1 MCLVDLLRP
10 RTLVELGTHYGD
22 SYCAFC
28 QAVLEL
34 NLNTRCYAI
43 DTWEGEPHSGLYG
56 PEVLAN
62 LREHHDSL
70 YGSFSSLVKTTF
82 DDALA
87 YFPDG
92 AIDLLHIDGYHTY
105 EVVKHDFESWLPK
118 MSVRGVVLFH
128 DINVRERDFG
138 VWKLWEE
145 LQQQYL
151 HFEFVHGYGLG
162 LLAVGKDFPIVFQE
176 FLEASL
182 EDGANIRKFF
192 SQLGQRLTLEVQHGK
207 HHQAS
212 VEKEHQLTQLAAE
225 RGQLAQEA
233 IQLRGTLQRHE
244 QALAE
249 KEDRLRQVAA
259 ERGQLAQEAIQLRDT
274 VQRHEQ
280 ALADKGHQL
289 TQLAAERGQL
299 AQEAAQLQVIVQR
312 QEQALSVKEQLAAER
327 DQLTQELTVFRAKVH
342 GQQGTILK
350 QEEEISRL
358 LADKVRGF
366 REKDQEISQAV
377 HERELLSQKIA
388 SIKLRVAGLQAAMQ
402 TQRELLFAIRDSLGW
417 MLLVIY
423 RRLRDTLFPDGTQ
436 RRRAYNAIK
445 DFFKSLVGRI
455 KTQAVSY
462 DPLETKALTS
472 YQGMLDSELVTSNAT
487 LDFRDRF
494 LGQIFDR
501 SAGRSRDYVPIAK
514 EDWAAGDTNVKL
526 IAFYLPQF
534 YPIPE
539 NDEWWGK
546 GFTEW
551 SHVGRAT
558 SQFVSHYQPRLP
570 GELGFYDLRL
580 IEVQRRQI
588 ELAKKY
594 GIYGFCFHYYWFSGK
609 HLLDVPLK
617 RFLENP
623 DLDLPFC
630 LCWANEN
637 WTRRWDGLDNEVLI
651 AQTHSPDDD
660 LAFIKDIEPALRD
673 KRYIRVNG
681 RPALIVYRPALL
693 PDPQQTA
700 RIWRD
705 YCKNSLNGLYLVAVQ
720 AFGTDDPRP
729 LGFDAAVEFPPHKL
743 GRGAPLLNSE
753 LEIGNPD
760 YQGFIYDYAYLME
773 SAKAIPSPDFTL
785 FRGVCPSWD
794 NEART
799 PGKGT
804 TYTNSTPALYE
815 EWLTQVARSAA
826 REPDPDKRLV
836 FINAWNEWSEGAYL
850 EPDRRYGYAYLQAT
864 ANALRK
870 CAKFKNQDALG
881 IVFVSHDAANS
892 GAQRILINLI
902 EWLRDNRGVRPRIV
916 LRRGGSLAPEFRRLG
931 SVLEMDSS
939 LGSNWERTK
948 EELISFCSESN
959 SLIYVNTLV
968 PGDVAKKLSELK
980 LPIITHVH
988 ELEHAIER
996 WCVREDIQALLEL
1009 TDHFIAASPP
1019 VARNLENTHGVTPT
1033 KITTIYEFIK
1043 CQQDNVF
1050 DKGAIK
1056 RERQFSEEGFII
1068 LGCGTT
1074 DWRKGPDLF
1083 VEVAAETKRLG
1094 LEGGYFFWIG
1104 ADTGELQTLEA
1115 RVRKLGLEDRVRF
1128 LGEVQDAR
1136 SYFSAGDLFLLTSRE
1151 DPFPLVC
1158 LEAADAGLPI
1168 VCFDQAGGMPDFV
1181 ENDAGYVV
1189 PFEDTKAMAEKV
1201 IFLYRN
1207 PEERARRGAMACH
1220 KVRARHDMSIA
1231 GGQIFRIIDQYSV
1244 RQNSQRNAE
1253 RRSVPRQATR
1263 SEPKLSVI
1271 VPNYNHAP
1279 YLRQRLDSII
1289 RQDFQD
1295 LEVIVLDD
1303 ASTDSSK
1310 EIMQAYARYPQFR
1323 FLLNEA
1329 RSGSAFKQWKKGL
1342 EEARGEY
1349 IWFAESDDYA
1359 SSHFLS
1365 KLLPIL
1371 ESDKFIGLVYCQSY
1385 LVDLENKILGDALQ
1399 WTDDLDPRR
1408 WRGDFVNDGKAEIRS
1423 YLSKKNTIPN
1433 ASAVLIRASTLKSI
1447 DHLDDT
1453 YGLCGDWLLWI
1464 KLLLRSNIGYVAE
1477 KLNYWRQYSSN
1488 SRPHRPGIAEWEEG
1502 QQVLRYVAEELGLS
1516 EEERHKLLLSFL
1528 ERCFEWVTNHGP
1540 GLSPKLISD
1549 KFSPGGAS
1557 ADR

>member
-1 MCLVDLLRP
+1 LTGAGISPWVSTRPRSIDRKMSLNPLDHPIIFSIPRRLTPISAWHEHIPFAMCLVDLLRP

-34 NLNTRCYAI
+34 NLSTRCYAI

-56 PEVLAN
+56 PEVLAS

-87 YFPDG
+87 FFADG

-118 MSVRGVVLFH
+118 MSVRGVILFH

-162 LLAVGKDFPIVFQE
+162 LVAVGKDFPIAFQE

-182 EDGANIRKFF
+182 EDGANIRRFF
-192 SQLGQRLTLEVQHGK
+192 SQLGQRLTLEVQQGK

-212 VEKEHQLTQLAAE
+212 VEKEHQLTQRTAE
-225 RGQLAQEA
+225 R
-233 IQLRGTLQRHE
+233 
-244 QALAE
+244 
-249 KEDRLRQVAA
+249 RQF
-259 ERGQLAQEAIQLRDT
+259 
-274 VQRHEQ
+274 
-280 ALADKGHQL
+280 
-289 TQLAAERGQL
+289 
-299 AQEAAQLQVIVQR
+299 AQEAAELRATVQGQQQTLGEKEHQLVHLV
-312 QEQALSVKEQLAAER
+312 AER
-327 DQLTQELTVFRAKVH
+327 DRLTQDIILFRATVQ
-342 GQQGTILK
+342 GQQGTILGK
-350 QEEEISRL
+350 QQEISRL
-358 LADKVRGF
+358 IADKERGF
-366 REKDQEISQAV
+366 RQKDQEFSQVV
-377 HERELLSQKIA
+377 HERESLNQKIA
-388 SIKLRVAGLQAAMQ
+388 ALKLPVAGLQATVQ
-402 TQRELLFAIRDSLGW
+402 TQRQLLFAIKDSLGW

-423 RRLRDTLFPDGTQ
+423 RRLRDILFPDGSH
-436 RRRAYNAIK
+436 RRRAYNAVK
-445 DFFKSLVGRI
+445 DSFKSLVGRI
-455 KTQAVSY
+455 KAQAICH
-462 DPLETKALTS
+462 DPLETTALTS
-472 YQGMLDSELVTSNAT
+472 YQGLLESDLVTSSAT
-487 LDFRDRF
+487 LDFRDGF
-494 LGQIFDR
+494 LAQLFDR
-501 SAGRSRDYVPIAK
+501 SAGRSRDYVSIMK
-514 EDWAAGDTNVKL
+514 EDLDPRDTNVKL

-551 SHVGRAT
+551 SHVARGT
-558 SQFVSHYQPRLP
+558 PQFVGHYQPRLP

-594 GIYGFCFHYYWFSGK
+594 GIYGFCFHYYCFSGK
-609 HLLDVPLK
+609 RLLDAPLK
-617 RFLENP
+617 RFLENS

-673 KRYIRVNG
+673 KRYIRVDG
-681 RPALIVYRPALL
+681 RPLLIVYRPALL
-693 PDPQQTA
+693 PDPKQTA
-700 RIWRD
+700 LRWRD
-705 YCKNSLNGLYLVAVQ
+705 YYTNRSNGLYLVAVQ

-743 GRGAPLLNSE
+743 GRGAPVLNSE

-773 SAKAIPSPDFTL
+773 SAKTIPSPDFTL

-804 TYTNSTPALYE
+804 TYKNSTPTLYE
-815 EWLTQVARSAA
+815 RWLTQAGRFAA

-864 ANALRK
+864 ANALRQ
-870 CAKFKNQDALG
+870 CAQFKNQDGLG

-892 GAQRILINLI
+892 GAQRILVNLI

-916 LRRGGSLAPEFRRLG
+916 LRRGGSLTPEFRRLG
-931 SVLEMDSS
+931 SVLEIDSS
-939 LGSNWERTK
+939 LGSKWERTK
-948 EELISFCSESN
+948 EELISFCGESN

-988 ELEHAIER
+988 ELENAIER
-996 WCVREDIQALLEL
+996 WCVREDVQALIEL

-1019 VARNLENTHGVTPT
+1019 VARNLENTHGVAPT

-1043 CQQDNVF
+1043 CPQDNVRLF
-1050 DKGAIK
+1050 DKDAIRREKELPEK
-1056 RERQFSEEGFII
+1056 RFTIF
-1068 LGCGTT
+1068 GCGTT

-1083 VEVAAETKRLG
+1083 VEVAGETKRLG
-1094 LEGGYFFWIG
+1094 LEDGYFFWIG
-1104 ADTGELQTLEA
+1104 ADTGELHTLEA

-1136 SYFSAGDLFLLTSRE
+1136 SYFGAGDLFLLPSRE

-1158 LEAADAGLPI
+1158 LEAADCRLPI

-1181 ENDAGYVV
+1181 ERDAGYVV

-1201 IFLYRN
+1201 VFLHRN
-1207 PEERARRGAMACH
+1207 PEERARLGTIGSQ
-1220 KVRARHDMSIA
+1220 KVRTRHDISIA
-1231 GGQIFRIIDQYSV
+1231 GEEIFHVIDQFA
-1244 RQNSQRNAE
+1244 RKQ
-1253 RRSVPRQATR
+1253 
-1263 SEPKLSVI
+1263 SEQMSSPGRTISRLNGPSAPKVSVI

-1289 RQDFQD
+1289 NQTFRDFE
-1295 LEVIVLDD
+1295 LIVLDD
-1303 ASTDSSK
+1303 ASTDNSR
-1310 EIMQAYARYPQFR
+1310 EIIQMYAGYPGFR
-1323 FLLNEA
+1323 CLFSETRN
-1329 RSGSAFKQWKKGL
+1329 GSAFKQWRKGL

-1371 ESDKFIGLVYCQSY
+1371 ESDKSIGLVYCQSY

-1447 DHLDDT
+1447 DRLDDT

-1464 KLLLRSNIGYVAE
+1464 KLLLRSNIGSVAE

-1488 SRPHRPGIAEWEEG
+1488 SRPHLPGITEWKEG
-1502 QQVLRYVAEELGLS
+1502 QQIIRYMADELGLS
-1516 EEERHKLLLSFL
+1516 EEERTKLLLDFL
-1528 ERCFEWVTNHGP
+1528 ERCFEWVTNCGSRLP
-1540 GLSPKLISD
+1540 E
-1549 KFSPGGAS
+1549 AN
-1557 ADR
+1557 AR